1 MNKKKSTAN
10 HHAGDL
16 FAVLDWVKGA
26 LQPLLSTEVVY
37 KHSSKLD
44 ENPNL
49 LQQTCLLGIQLEITS
64 S

>member
-16 FAVLDWVKGA
+16 LAVLDRVKCA
-26 LQPLLSTEVVY
+26 LQPLLSHEGVY

-49 LQQTCLLGIQLEITS
+49 VQQTSLLGIQLEITS